1 MNWLREL
8 IPGALQ
14 RYDLYLQ
21 QSKPRL
27 WSTRFHYHIWFIL
40 LLNVLVFVF
49 GMLLHVDKRS
59 FPDPEEFFGWMTVP
73 AIFYC
78 AFWVYKVVLFTLE
91 RRNGLREPFAEV
103 GEFMVHLL
111 SIVLIWSL
119 PYNIALTLAWRIDR
133 IISDEQFVKEV
144 DDLNK
149 EAFMFL
155 TGDARAIHLS
165 SIGLAGMSPDEVQY
179 LLDEEQWYPG
189 SGSHSYF
196 RNLKEYKERSK
207 HDPEKEDALQD
218 VYDEYKTAYN
228 EAAHSGSETYD
239 PHKAKRYLAKMDSI
253 ERNFPLYFVAHGP
266 FSPEKGWTFT
276 YDLRGR
282 HELERV
288 PFLSDSLLED
298 RYVKQ
303 LDAPDMIDR
312 ERIANV
318 LAIADSYRRDTSGC
332 TVDSVL
338 FQFNERKQTSSMVF
352 GCDQQIQR
360 IWEAKTMDYSFAR
373 FWLMFYT
380 VVIMS
385 FCLALLIG
393 IFKNIYWQPFLISIV
408 VCFLTP
414 IILVCLAYMLTWRN
428 EYDHESTGIQPGDI
442 MLYGHYLISLFLLAQ
457 APFVYRLKAYRTS
470 RAVMTI
476 IANAIAPFI
485 LFITLGLLEEEFDI
499 FGVDALWK
507 KINEIE
513 NHNGF
518 DLRLPALR
526 AEAELLREKVFTIM
540 QIFLWGGMAL
550 YLFVGHGF
558 FRSLMARLTSLPE
571 RK

>member
-1 MNWLREL
+1 MNWLRKL

-27 WSTRFHYHIWFIL
+27 WATRFHYHIWFIL

-119 PYNIALTLAWRIDR
+119 PYNIALTLSWRIDR
-133 IISDEQFVKEV
+133 IISDEQFVQEV
-144 DDLNK
+144 DDLNE

-155 TGDARAIHLS
+155 TGDGRALHLS
-165 SIGLAGMSPDEVQY
+165 NITLEGMDPDEINY
-179 LLDEEQWYPG
+179 LIEDGEWYSGTGSHAYFRSLDEYNK
-189 SGSHSYF
+189 
-196 RNLKEYKERSK
+196 RLER
-207 HDPEKEDALQD
+207 DPEKEESLQGL
-218 VYDEYKTAYN
+218 YDEYKEAYN
-228 EAAHSGSETYD
+228 AAAFGSSDTRD

-282 HELERV
+282 HEVERV
-288 PFLSDSLLED
+288 PFLSDSLLEA

-332 TVDSVL
+332 TVDSAL
-338 FQFNERKQTSSMVF
+338 LQFNERKQTSSMVF
-352 GCDQQIQR
+352 DCDRQIER
-360 IWEAKTMDYSFAR
+360 LWEAKTMDYSFAR
-373 FWLMFYT
+373 FWAMFYT

-393 IFKNIYWQPFLISIV
+393 IFKNIYWQPFLIGFV

-414 IILVCLAYMLTWRN
+414 IVLVCVAFLVTWRN
-428 EYDHESTGIQPGDI
+428 DYGYDGVRPDDI
-442 MLYGHYLISLFLLAQ
+442 LLYGHYFIGIFLLAQ
-457 APFVYRLKAYRTS
+457 APFVFRLKAYRTS

-476 IANAIAPFI
+476 IANCIAPFI
-485 LFITLGLLEEEFDI
+485 LFTTLMILEEEFDI

-513 NHNGF
+513 NYNGF